1 MINTLQLKNYSDR
14 KKQGRVIFVEIISRT
29 KKNNKERQ
37 YLIIYRQRSHFHSII
52 K

>member
-29 KKNNKERQ
+29 KKTTKNDNILLFIDKEVIFIQ
-37 YLIIYRQRSHFHSII
+37 L
-52 K
+52 